1 MVDLVELLSSH
12 KPSLEELVLDLWLAA
27 RSDDPSDELPSLRDF
42 TSLKKLDI
50 TQDTWGDILLG
61 QTDGGAD
68 AYEAWLIAWENG
80 EPLGERT
87 EKLCD
92 KLPRSLQC
100 FIFHETV
107 EDRIPKWA
115 YPHMEDLIRR
125 CPTALPN
132 LHQVI
137 IVHSAAFETS
147 QAYRRLCDLSS
158 NSRSSQ
164 RFLDDSKATYI
175 DFRLDMMPSAIYGT
189 LYRTVFTT
197 VENRSRMPRHCV
209 TWREEKYV
217 LEERMPSLWPTG
229 SALAD
234 QIYELGVEHNYDMW
248 DDYDYDQDEVEV

>member
-12 KPSLEELVLDLWLAA
+12 KTSLEELVLDVLLAVGF
-27 RSDDPSDELPSLRDF
+27 DEPSDELPSLRDF
-42 TSLKKLDI
+42 TSLKRLDI
-50 TQDTWGDILLG
+50 TQDTWGDILLRP
-61 QTDGGAD
+61 TDGGAN
-68 AYEAWLIAWENG
+68 AYEAWLIALEND
-80 EPLGERT
+80 EPLGEGT

-100 FIFHETV
+100 FIFHATV
-107 EDRIPKWA
+107 EDRTSKWD
-115 YPHMEDLIRR
+115 YRHMEDLNRR
-125 CPTALPN
+125 RPTALPN

-147 QAYRRLCDLSS
+147 HAYSRLCDLSS
-158 NSRSSQ
+158 NLRSSQ
-164 RFLDDSKATYI
+164 KFLDDSNAIHI
-175 DFRLDMMPSAIYGT
+175 DFRLDMMPSAMYGT

-197 VENRSRMPRHCV
+197 EDNRLRVPRHCV
-209 TWREEKYV
+209 TWKDEKYV